1 MKLVHPDY
9 LFSIDFKEDE
19 TYTVVVENPEEFYN
33 LTNEL
38 IGQSNGE
45 EGKFVLSN
53 KKILNMKK
61 DLDVLTDI
69 YSVDINS
76 TKSKNKLYK
85 YLDKTKNDYHLEVK
99 NLDAQIYKLISEIE
113 NDLVIDI
120 EYSFEVDY
128 KNILKAIDLKF
139 YNDFDSF
146 IEKLINYINV
156 YTDFFNIET
165 YVLINLKSFLTQ
177 STYEELLNYK
187 TNKEINILFIE
198 SRELTFNS
206 KYDKIYII
214 DRDLSEIY

>member
-85 YLDKTKNDYHLEVK
+85 YLDKTKNDYHLEVN